1 MRMTF
6 KSVKFRVW
14 LISMIIF
21 FVMFWTGKM
30 SEAGFID
37 VFKYSMGIVFVVN
50 IAEKYVVGEKVKVD
64 M

>member
-1 MRMTF
+1 MRMTW
-6 KSVKFRVW
+6 KSTKFRVW

-30 SEAGFID
+30 SEVGFID

-50 IAEKYVVGEKVKVD
+50 VAEKYVVGEKVKVD
-64 M
+64 I